1 MADRLLDAATDH
13 VVRARLLAARSPCSG
28 DWLNALPLSSAGLK
42 MDNATVRIAA
52 GLRLGAPI
60 VRSHVCVCGAT
71 VTVDGHHGLSCRHGS
86 GRHSRHNQVNDLL
99 CRAFTSAGTQSTREP
114 HSLCTSGGKRPDGVT
129 LVPWKKG
136 RCLAWDATCPDT
148 FALSHVHSSSTQA
161 GSAAAAAERKK
172 QQKYA
177 DVITGID
184 FVPVAI
190 ETSGVWGEQALEL
203 VTELGRRIA
212 AVTFEPRSTTFL
224 RQRISVAVQ
233 RGNAGC
239 ILGTFGITSYADDF
253 LTARQRDLA
262 FPVMR

>member
-1 MADRLLDAATDH
+1 MTYSAAP
-13 VVRARLLAARSPCSG
+13 SP
-28 DWLNALPLSSAGLK
+28 
-42 MDNATVRIAA
+42 
-52 GLRLGAPI
+52 
-60 VRSHVCVCGAT
+60 
-71 VTVDGHHGLSCRHGS
+71 
-86 GRHSRHNQVNDLL
+86 
-99 CRAFTSAGTQSTREP
+99 TREP
-114 HSLCTSGGKRPDGVT
+114 HSLCTSGGKLPDGVT

-161 GSAAAAAERKK
+161 GSAAERKK

-224 RQRISVAVQ
+224 RQRLSVAVQ
-233 RGNAGC
+233 RGNASC
-239 ILGTFGITSYADDF
+239 ILGTFRIISRPNADEF
-253 LTARQRDLA
+253 
-262 FPVMR
+262 